1 MQSYL
6 LKKELLSLKFKVNQY
21 LLKLII
27 ENDEYEIED
36 YVSKMENIVKRKL
49 HIYKNL
55 KAKLNDFKQCLR
67 AEEEAHNNTIA
78 KGFGIRKR

>member
-1 MQSYL
+1 MLSYL

-55 KAKLNDFKQCLR
+55 KAKLNDFK
-67 AEEEAHNNTIA
+67 
-78 KGFGIRKR
+78 